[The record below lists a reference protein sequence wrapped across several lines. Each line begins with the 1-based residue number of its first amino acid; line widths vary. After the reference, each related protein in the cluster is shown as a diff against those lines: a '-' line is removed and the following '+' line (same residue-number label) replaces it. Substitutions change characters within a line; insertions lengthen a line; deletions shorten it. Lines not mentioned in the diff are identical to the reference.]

1 MNILYHPLK
10 VLSISS
16 TLLLDFSSAHCA
28 GEQVRKSVFLLFFQ
42 GEELKSR
49 IKKVCEG
56 YHASIYP
63 CPELLEERREMLVGV
78 ETRLED
84 LDRILKETNDHRQ
97 SFLKDKGPFILLCQI
112 ISVECPTNFECTLVS
127 CHLKLA
133 SSLNFEIKST
143 DGIVF
148 NMEIQRHLLVYTQT
162 KY

>member
-1 MNILYHPLK
+1 MVEIEARWLRSK
-10 VLSISS
+10 
-16 TLLLDFSSAHCA
+16 
-28 GEQVRKSVFLLFFQ
+28 RKSWDFRYLSSLQELGSQ

-97 SFLKDKGPFILLCQI
+97 SFLKDKV
-112 ISVECPTNFECTLVS
+112 SVS
-127 CHLKLA
+127 
-133 SSLNFEIKST
+133 
-143 DGIVF
+143 
-148 NMEIQRHLLVYTQT
+148 
-162 KY
+162 

>member
-1 MNILYHPLK
+1 MLYHPAK
-10 VLSISS
+10 VLSMSS
-16 TLLLDFSSAHCA
+16 TLSLDFSSAHCA

-97 SFLKDKGPFILLCQI
+97 SFLEDK
-112 ISVECPTNFECTLVS
+112 V
-127 CHLKLA
+127 H
-133 SSLNFEIKST
+133 SLNKWVVQVRKMKATFHCLNM
-143 DGIVF
+143 F
-148 NMEIQRHLLVYTQT
+148 NFDVTSEAMIAECWIPLYDVP
-162 KY
+162 KVWF